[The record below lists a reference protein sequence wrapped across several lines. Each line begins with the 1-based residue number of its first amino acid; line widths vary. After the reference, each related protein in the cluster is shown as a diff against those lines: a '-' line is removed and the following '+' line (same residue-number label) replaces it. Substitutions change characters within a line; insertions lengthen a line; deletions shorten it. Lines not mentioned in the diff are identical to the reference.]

1 MALFTNSADN
11 SEPAPRKVVK
21 IAILGAGSWGTA
33 FAKIVADSAR
43 ENKTGVQ
50 VVLLAAANKLWQSA
64 LRLGKIVNIFRG

>member
-33 FAKIVADSAR
+33 FAKLWLIRR
-43 ENKTGVQ
+43 EKIKRASGSPYWPQRQAMAECSQT
-50 VVLLAAANKLWQSA
+50 
-64 LRLGKIVNIFRG
+64 REIVNIFRG

>member
-43 ENKTGVQ
+43 ENKTGRSGSPYWPQ
-50 VVLLAAANKLWQSA
+50 RTSYGRVLSD
-64 LRLGKIVNIFRG
+64 